1 MIKTTD
7 IHLVSPTWIVP
18 VIPAGVVLE
27 NHTLVISENQILALL
42 PTAQALTEYPD
53 APNLQL
59 QDHIVTPGLI
69 NAHGHAAM
77 TLFRGY
83 ADDRELMDWLNNHI
97 WPVEGQFVDYDF
109 VYDGTSLV
117 VAEMIRGGTTCA
129 ADTYFFPDAVANAF
143 SHNHFRGQV
152 CMPVIQFANAWA
164 KTEDEH
170 IHKGLQ
176 FRDDLVKNN
185 PLLTTAFAPH
195 SPYTVTDHGFERTLL
210 YAEELQLPI
219 HLHLHETLTEVKD
232 AVRQHGQRPIARMH
246 SLGLLS
252 PLLQTVHMTQLEAGE
267 ITLLANNNVHVAH
280 CPESN
285 LKLAS
290 GFCPVG
296 DLIKAGINVAIG
308 TDGAAS
314 NNNLDMLEEM
324 RTAAIVAKSVSQ
336 DATVVSAH
344 EALALATINGALM
357 LGLEDKIGSLEAG
370 KLADFIAVDLSDLSF
385 APIYNP
391 VSQMVYAATAHQV
404 SHVWINGVQLLANG
418 QFTQLDSQRVRA
430 NTRQWQSKISA
441 FSRPI

>member
-1 MIKTTD
+1 MIEATD

-18 VIPAGVVLE
+18 VVPAGVILE
-27 NHTLVISENQILALL
+27 NHSLVICGNQILALC
-42 PTAQALTEYPD
+42 PTIDALKRYPG
-53 APNLQL
+53 APNLRL
-59 QDHIVTPGLI
+59 EDHIVAPGLI

-77 TLFRGY
+77 TLLRGY
-83 ADDRELMDWLNNHI
+83 ADDRRLMEWLNHHI

-109 VYDGTSLV
+109 VYDGTSLA

-143 SHNHFRGQV
+143 THNHFRGQV
-152 CMPVIQFANAWA
+152 CMPIIQFANAWA
-164 KTEDEH
+164 NSEDEH

-185 PLLTTAFAPH
+185 PLITTAFAPH
-195 SPYTVTDHGFERTLL
+195 SPYTVTDHGFQRTLL

-219 HLHLHETLTEVKD
+219 HLHLHETLAEVTEGI
-232 AVRQHGQRPIARMH
+232 RQHGLRPIARMH
-246 SLGLLS
+246 QLGLLS
-252 PLLQTVHMTQLEAGE
+252 PLLQTVHMTQLDASE
-267 ITLLANNNVHVAH
+267 IALLASNNVHVAH

-290 GFCPVG
+290 GFCPVA
-296 DLIKAGINVAIG
+296 DLMKAGINVAIG

-324 RTAAIVAKSVSQ
+324 RTAAILAKSVSQ

-344 EALALATINGALM
+344 EALAMATINGALM
-357 LGLEDKIGSLEAG
+357 LGLEDRIGSLEAG
-370 KLADFIAVDLSDLSF
+370 KLADFIAVDLSPLSF
-385 APIYNP
+385 QPVHNP
-391 VSQMVYAATAHQV
+391 LSQLVYAATGHQV
-404 SHVWINGVQLLANG
+404 NHVWINGLQLLKDG
-418 QFTQLDSQRVRA
+418 EFTRLDSQRIGA

-441 FSRPI
+441 FSRTT